1 MVCNAK
7 WLVKPKH
14 RIGKSSI
21 SNLIFVLAVVVIQT
35 PNFKSHM
42 YVHMCSE
49 RLWSRK
55 RKNCLK
61 IAFSKYANNNIAFQK
76 YIFSQPCKSFEWI
89 YQNLP
94 TEYGKF
100 WNSLFSLSACCFEWQ
115 STKYMQFPYH
125 ASNNFLVG
133 MILLPFNC
141 LSCKRRVPTVVPYAS
156 MQWIRF
162 ISKKITKPVQSVN
175 IYSKFEFSILFDGYC
190 VHVCY
195 ERWRLHIQCR
205 ISQFSFGF
213 IVQYVLDY
221 RLNSYLHITQII
233 HTF

>member
-49 RLWSRK
+49 RLWTRK

-100 WNSLFSLSACCFEWQ
+100 WNSLFSPSACLFEWQ

-156 MQWIRF
+156 MQRIRF
-162 ISKKITKPVQSVN
+162 ISKKSRN
-175 IYSKFEFSILFDGYC
+175 LC
-190 VHVCY
+190 N
-195 ERWRLHIQCR
+195 RWI
-205 ISQFSFGF
+205 F
-213 IVQYVLDY
+213 I
-221 RLNSYLHITQII
+221 RNLNFPSYLMDIVFMYVMKGGGCTYSVVYPNFRLVLLSNMYLITV
-233 HTF
+233 